1 MMWRGSILIALSVC
15 VPLLAA
21 CGDDTNDSNGTVVRV
36 ATSLGEFDI
45 QLFDQETPITVQN
58 FLNYV
63 DRGAYDGSMIHR
75 GATNDLFQGGGFRPG
90 PARSF
95 PEDFPV
101 PIATDPPIPNEF
113 SASNTAY
120 TIAMALA
127 NDPNSATSQW
137 FINVVDNSSRLDPLL
152 FTVFGSVVEGRD
164 TVDTIGQLMS
174 YDLTGYVPP
183 DFADDFEIVPM
194 LEAPEPTLERS
205 QLLIVF
211 EISVVR
217 APAGP

>member
-1 MMWRGSILIALSVC
+1 MMWRGSILIAFSC
-15 VPLLAA
+15 VALFVA
-21 CGDDTNDSNGTVVRV
+21 CGDDANDSNGTVVRV

-45 QLFDQETPITVQN
+45 QLFDDVAPLTVQN

-63 DRGAYDGSMIHR
+63 ERGAYDGSMIHR
-75 GATNDLFQGGGFRPG
+75 GATDDLFQGGGFRPG
-90 PARSF
+90 PPQSF
-95 PEDFPV
+95 PDDFPV

-113 SASNTAY
+113 SASNVAY

-127 NDPNSATSQW
+127 DDPNSATSQW

-164 TVDTIGQLMS
+164 TVDTIGQLTS
-174 YDLTGYVPP
+174 YDLTSYVPAE
-183 DFADDFEIVPM
+183 FADEFEIVPM

-205 QLLIVF
+205 QLLIV
-211 EISVVR
+211 SLVRVVST
-217 APAGP
+217 PADP